1 MAYKNLLKQL
11 IDQTELFNL
20 VENDKGKGIMI
31 EEKKKKILLQPI
43 EVAEQLGVSV
53 DTLSVWRCTKRYP
66 ALKYIKVGRIVRYKQ
81 EAVDAFLAERTV

>member
-66 ALKYIKVGRIVRYKQ
+66 APKYIKVGRIVRYKQ